1 MSSSRSPARYT
12 CRFRLHVDDL
22 DAVLGVVTQ
31 LQIHMS
37 SGAMSGVIA
46 PSIPAPWV
54 GVAEPGLILRR
65 MKPRSINRCIRNV
78 AAARDGGTRLRER
91 SMQPLA
97 PAMILVP
104 GHWSSGCSGND
115 RYPTRPLSAAPDGAM
130 QVTVSGNNA
139 GKTTSLLLSRASSTG
154 ASCTALAV
162 GYHNHRWKD

>member
-1 MSSSRSPARYT
+1 MSSSAAPARFT

-46 PSIPAPWV
+46 PSILAPWV

-65 MKPRSINRCIRNV
+65 MKPRSINRRIRNV

-104 GHWSSGCSGND
+104 GHRSSGCSGK
-115 RYPTRPLSAAPDGAM
+115 RPLPDTTAQRGSAWRH
-130 QVTVSGNNA
+130 A
-139 GKTTSLLLSRASSTG
+139 GHGVGRQ
-154 ASCTALAV
+154 CRENYVDPLACLI
-162 GYHNHRWKD
+162 